1 MYDYSIIVHTFR
13 LYLGNIYTYIHTY
26 IYIYIYIYI
35 YQPLTHWVSS
45 SCSPISTISS
55 GISINQLSPAFL
67 SPSSPHCSNIFP
79 EFKQSTHLCSPI
91 QLMAGV
97 YSSKTEKTLKKH
109 CSHLVILKD
118 FKLKK
123 PSGKLRVT

>member
-1 MYDYSIIVHTFR
+1 MYDSSIIVHTFR
-13 LYLGNIYTYIHTY
+13 LYLGKKNVYLYIYYIH
-26 IYIYIYIYI
+26 IYIYINI

-45 SCSPISTISS
+45 SCSPITTISS
-55 GISINQLSPAFL
+55 GIISFNQLSPIKI

-79 EFKQSTHLCSPI
+79 DFKQLTHLCSPI
-91 QLMAGV
+91 QLIAGV

-109 CSHLVILKD
+109 LVILKH
-118 FKLKK
+118 FKQKK